1 MGVTMRPSTSAL
13 VAVGRGIEAKR
24 DRLISEWARWINNRL
39 ASIEHIKRETI
50 ERQLALLVDILIEM
64 AGAPRRKSTELW
76 LSAAEWYGRTAA
88 ERGLA
93 AGEVVEEF
101 QYLRELLIREL
112 SELIA
117 TLQPRQSMASVLR
130 LNRLLDKSIAHAVV
144 GYTDTLVETLL
155 NQRGVPVG
163 ALDAADTEL
172 EKRLKQLSAELDRI
186 RKQR

>member
-13 VAVGRGIEAKR
+13 AAVGRGIENRR
-24 DRLISEWARWINNRL
+24 DRLVSDWAGWINNRL
-39 ASIEHIKRETI
+39 ASIEHIRRETI

-64 AGAPRRKSTELW
+64 ADAPRRQTNELW
-76 LSAAEWYGRTAA
+76 LSASEWYGRTAA

-101 QYLRELLIREL
+101 QYLRELLIRSL

-117 TLQPRQSMASVLR
+117 SLQPRQSMAAVLR
-130 LNRLLDKSIAHAVV
+130 LNRLLDKGTAHAVV
-144 GYTDTLVETLL
+144 GYTDALVETLL

-172 EKRLKQLSAELDRI
+172 EKRLEQLTSELARI
-186 RKQR
+186 RERK